1 MTASEAALPASLNA
15 AWAMRQIAT
24 LDEPPMV
31 DLDRNIAAAARSS
44 WTSEALEQDM
54 IMLGQGP
61 GRITPHEYFYYRMFD
76 RALPRD
82 QRWRF
87 IGRSA
92 LAGCHAAAIDLDEAA
107 VVHDKAAFY
116 ARMAGS
122 GLPIPRT
129 LAVYASA
136 ARGIAADRL
145 HNRDALIAFL
155 KQPSHYPLF
164 LKPAIGMYSVGAV
177 GLDCIEDG
185 RIRLAPGETAS
196 PDQVSDFIE
205 QLGEQMG
212 AGGFLI
218 QERLR
223 PPATFAAAFGATLP
237 TVRLMVL
244 LAAGGAEIESAV
256 LRIPSPRNCADNY
269 WRPGNMLGA
278 LDEDGVIL
286 RVISGV
292 AADTSELASHPDTGA
307 ALIGLGVPQWDA
319 VTALALRAAP
329 MFPGIRT
336 QSWDIALTER
346 GPLVLELNPGGDLN
360 LHQLA
365 YRRGALSDRYI
376 AHLAGCGYRI
386 RH

>member
-1 MTASEAALPASLNA
+1 MTPSEPALPASLDA
-15 AWAMRQIAT
+15 ASALRQIAT

-31 DLDRNIAAAARSS
+31 DLDRNIAAAAKAF

-61 GRITPHEYFYYRMFD
+61 GRITPHEYFYYRLFD
-76 RALPRD
+76 RGLPRD

-87 IGRSA
+87 VGRAA
-92 LAGCHAAAIDLDEAA
+92 LGGCHAAAVDFEEAA
-107 VVHDKAAFY
+107 LVHDKAAFY

-129 LAVYASA
+129 RAVYASQAQGMA
-136 ARGIAADRL
+136 AERL
-145 HNRDALIAFL
+145 HNRDALLAFL
-155 KQPSHYPLF
+155 KQPDHYPLF

-177 GLDCIEDG
+177 GLDRIEDG
-185 RIRLAPGETAS
+185 RILLATGERAS
-196 PDQVSDFIE
+196 FDHVADFVE
-205 QLGEQMG
+205 QLGAQMG
-212 AGGFLI
+212 QGGFLI
-218 QERLR
+218 QERLQ
-223 PPATFAAAFGATLP
+223 PPPTLAAAFGATLP

-244 LAAGGAEIESAV
+244 LRPGGAEIESAV

-278 LDEDGVIL
+278 LDEDGVIQ
-286 RVISGV
+286 RVICGF
-292 AADTSELASHPDTGA
+292 AADTSELANHPDTGA
-307 ALIGLGVPQWDA
+307 ALIGLAVPQWDE

-329 MFPGIRT
+329 LFPGIRT
-336 QSWDIALTER
+336 QSWDIALSER